1 MKNEYNDKKRFDLL
15 EQFGMKQ
22 GTLEL
27 IFFALIFLSLQF
39 WWIRMTIKNGR
50 TGEVDKW
57 GQKTNPKKLNEL
69 EKVKQDLEKL
79 FRSQFTIL
87 LKLFK

>member
-69 EKVKQDLEKL
+69 EKVKQDLEKIFDL
-79 FRSQFTIL
+79 SS
-87 LKLFK
+87 

>member
-1 MKNEYNDKKRFDLL
+1 
-15 EQFGMKQ
+15 MKQ

-39 WWIRMTIKNGR
+39 WWISMTIKNGR

-69 EKVKQDLEKL
+69 EKVKEDLEKL
-79 FRSQFTIL
+79 FRS
-87 LKLFK
+87 

>member
-1 MKNEYNDKKRFDLL
+1 
-15 EQFGMKQ
+15 MKQ

-39 WWIRMTIKNGR
+39 GWIRMTIKNGR

-57 GQKTNPKKLNEL
+57 GQKTNQKKLSEL

-79 FRSQFTIL
+79 FRS
-87 LKLFK
+87 

>member
-1 MKNEYNDKKRFDLL
+1 
-15 EQFGMKQ
+15 MKQ

-39 WWIRMTIKNGR
+39 WWIRMTFKNGR
-50 TGEVDKW
+50 TGELDKW

-69 EKVKQDLEKL
+69 EKVKEDLEKL
-79 FRSQFTIL
+79 FRS
-87 LKLFK
+87 

>member
-69 EKVKQDLEKL
+69 EKAKQDLEKL
-79 FRSQFTIL
+79 FRS
-87 LKLFK
+87 

>member
-1 MKNEYNDKKRFDLL
+1 
-15 EQFGMKQ
+15 MKQ

-57 GQKTNPKKLNEL
+57 GQKTNKQTNINEL
-69 EKVKQDLEKL
+69 EKAKQNLEKL
-79 FRSQFTIL
+79 FRS
-87 LKLFK
+87 